1 MYQYVSGAWTKL
13 GAELT
18 NGLADSNF
26 GTSIALNKTGDILA
40 VGASFANGRQIEGEE
55 GQVRVYKWDG
65 TTWSV
70 GSTIQASEPGTRF
83 GKKVVLDDSGNRLVF
98 AQNGIV
104 VCPSTP
110 CAYYYAQST
119 AYIYDWDGN
128 NWTQKGDPLSA
139 TSASSYGV
147 DIDISGD
154 GSTVAIGG
162 GLDSNVDSLK
172 TGSVKTFRLVNDA
185 WSSIGQTIYGEAE
198 FDEAFYVALNK
209 TGDVLAHGAHKN
221 DSAGDDA
228 GQLKVYDL
236 VENSWTQRGAT
247 LKGAEGDRFGGG
259 LDLDD
264 TGNILSVSAL
274 FADLDDVYTYSGS
287 VSLYMW
293 DESIWQVLDK
303 FTGTGDNTYMFSNA
317 LSSDGGVLAV
327 SARYEKSGELT
338 QAGRVSVYQLSVD
351 SDADKV
357 ADVDDGYPSVSV
369 GTLTDFDGDGR
380 PDICDAACQALG
392 MSLDLDIDGDGVPDL
407 LDVVPKDR
415 AYYCTPPAAA
425 IPASCPVPAAI

>member
-1 MYQYVSGAWTKL
+1 M
-13 GAELT
+13 
-18 NGLADSNF
+18 
-26 GTSIALNKTGDILA
+26 
-40 VGASFANGRQIEGEE
+40 
-55 GQVRVYKWDG
+55 
-65 TTWSV
+65 
-70 GSTIQASEPGTRF
+70 
-83 GKKVVLDDSGNRLVF
+83 
-98 AQNGIV
+98 
-104 VCPSTP
+104 
-110 CAYYYAQST
+110 
-119 AYIYDWDGN
+119 
-128 NWTQKGDPLSA
+128 
-139 TSASSYGV
+139 
-147 DIDISGD
+147 
-154 GSTVAIGG
+154 
-162 GLDSNVDSLK
+162 
-172 TGSVKTFRLVNDA
+172 NDA
-185 WSSIGQTIYGEAE
+185 WSSIGQTIYGDAE

-209 TGDVLAHGAHKN
+209 AGDVLAHGAHKN
-221 DSAGDDA
+221 DSAGEAA

-274 FADLDDVYTYSGS
+274 FEDLDDVYTYSGS

-293 DESIWQVLDK
+293 DGSRWQILNK

-380 PDICDAACQALG
+380 PDSCDAACQALG

-407 LDVVPKDR
+407 LDVKPNDR

-425 IPASCPVPAAI
+425 IPEASSSFQQRSVFSLISNVVSVTDYLDGNESTPAHYIHYINNVAELLRADFGPMELDMDNSKRHVKRQRRQSA